1 MFEPTAIYAP
11 NPHRYDTMTYN
22 RAGTSGLKLPA
33 VSLGFWHNFGDITPF
48 DQMKSLVFTA
58 FDNGITHFDLANN
71 YGPEPGQAEKNC
83 GLLLAKY
90 FKHHRDEL
98 VISTKAGYEMWTGP
112 YGDLG
117 SRKYLLASLDQSLE
131 RLGLDY
137 VDIFYHHHPDPETPL
152 EETMGALAQ
161 AVNSGKALYVGL
173 SNYDGPTM
181 EKAAAILAE
190 LHVPF
195 IINQNKYNILDRTVE
210 KNGLKETAFK
220 LGKGLITFC
229 PLAQGLLTN
238 RYLNG
243 IPADSRMAHDP
254 RFLNDSALTEKL
266 HKQVMDLNNL
276 AAERGQTL
284 AEMSL
289 AWLLHDGKVTS
300 VLTGAS
306 KPQQILDNIGRAEEH
321 PLQRRG
327 AQADRR
333 DFGSVTILA
342 PLAEGSQV
350 PPLAR
355 HFLINP
361 LAVGANRVLGRV
373 VLGDPNLTAQGD
385 HRTTGRTRFSD
396 TVLGYVVRKTIGVA
410 TIVTNRRLLGLR
422 TLQHRRAGTL
432 VRVAQRFG
440 IINEHLGK
448 SHGALLSSYST
459 IRLHSIIDSRRYPRN
474 PVARNPH
481 TSTHPCRASRH
492 PATYNATYNAA
503 HDATPTPHTAPHA
516 LPHTPTRQ
524 QCTLGSTKHTTSGRL

>member
-22 RAGTSGLKLPA
+22 RAGTS

-210 KNGLKETAFK
+210 ENGLKETAYK

-266 HKQVMDLNNL
+266 HNL

-306 KPQQILDNIGRAEEH
+306 KPQQILDNIGALKNTH
-321 PLQRRG
+321 
-327 AQADRR
+327 
-333 DFGSVTILA
+333 
-342 PLAEGSQV
+342 
-350 PPLAR
+350 
-355 HFLINP
+355 
-361 LAVGANRVLGRV
+361 
-373 VLGDPNLTAQGD
+373 
-385 HRTTGRTRFSD
+385 FSD
-396 TVLGYVVRKTIGVA
+396 EELK
-410 TIVTNRRLLGLR
+410 L
-422 TLQHRRAGTL
+422 
-432 VRVAQRFG
+432 
-440 IINEHLGK
+440 
-448 SHGALLSSYST
+448 
-459 IRLHSIIDSRRYPRN
+459 IDEIS
-474 PVARNPH
+474 AR
-481 TSTHPCRASRH
+481 
-492 PATYNATYNAA
+492 
-503 HDATPTPHTAPHA
+503 
-516 LPHTPTRQ
+516 
-524 QCTLGSTKHTTSGRL
+524 

>member
-90 FKHHRDEL
+90 FKH
-98 VISTKAGYEMWTGP
+98 
-112 YGDLG
+112 
-117 SRKYLLASLDQSLE
+117 LLASLDQSLE

-266 HKQVMDLNNL
+266 HKQVVDLNNL

-306 KPQQILDNIGRAEEH
+306 KPQQILDNIGALKNTH
-321 PLQRRG
+321 
-327 AQADRR
+327 
-333 DFGSVTILA
+333 
-342 PLAEGSQV
+342 
-350 PPLAR
+350 
-355 HFLINP
+355 
-361 LAVGANRVLGRV
+361 
-373 VLGDPNLTAQGD
+373 
-385 HRTTGRTRFSD
+385 FSD
-396 TVLGYVVRKTIGVA
+396 EELK
-410 TIVTNRRLLGLR
+410 L
-422 TLQHRRAGTL
+422 
-432 VRVAQRFG
+432 
-440 IINEHLGK
+440 
-448 SHGALLSSYST
+448 
-459 IRLHSIIDSRRYPRN
+459 IDEIS
-474 PVARNPH
+474 AR
-481 TSTHPCRASRH
+481 
-492 PATYNATYNAA
+492 
-503 HDATPTPHTAPHA
+503 
-516 LPHTPTRQ
+516 
-524 QCTLGSTKHTTSGRL
+524 